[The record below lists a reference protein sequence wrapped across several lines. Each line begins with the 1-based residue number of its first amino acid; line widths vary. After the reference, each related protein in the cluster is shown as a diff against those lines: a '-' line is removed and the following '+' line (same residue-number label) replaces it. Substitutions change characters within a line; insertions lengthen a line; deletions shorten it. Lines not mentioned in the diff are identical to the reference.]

1 MSRRRDKVFQPWSD
15 TCLLTNAVRNPWPK
29 RCLKTCGMKRIE
41 GRIFR
46 IFEFVERK
54 GKVLIFIEILLT
66 RGRGEFSREGFS
78 LRINYRGREMP
89 LGWYYSPDLS
99 PFQIRPSKSLV
110 TRLRPV
116 SNRVKHESFTR
127 DYSCSQLTIT
137 EFDYPPWPGPRKVA
151 SSPSRETHFQTLDR
165 IKTRIFPSLQLFKWL
180 SLFLFNVTLSR
191 KLVSNSLRKKK
202 KVQGNVPR
210 EENGKIGESLFARKR
225 SSESRPDA
233 RHRH

>member
-1 MSRRRDKVFQPWSD
+1 
-15 TCLLTNAVRNPWPK
+15 
-29 RCLKTCGMKRIE
+29 MKRIE

>member
-66 RGRGEFSREGFS
+66 RGRGESSREGFS
-78 LRINYRGREMP
+78 LRINYRSREMP